1 MPQRSNVPVR
11 KFSMTTSD
19 LATNFFKISFPF
31 FVRKSNVNDFL
42 FLASAGQRNGSSP
55 LNGPICLK
63 LSPVLGISILITSAP
78 KSPNNVAPYGA
89 AIIVDKSKILT
100 PAKGPLFFS
109 SVLMLHDPFPKLCFY
124 ANRDVLIQTMIRI

>member
-31 FVRKSNVNDFL
+31 SVRKSNVNDFL

-78 KSPNNVAPYGA
+78 DRKSTRLNSSHVKTSYAVFCLKKKKETRY
-89 AIIVDKSKILT
+89 KSFL
-100 PAKGPLFFS
+100 
-109 SVLMLHDPFPKLCFY
+109 KLK
-124 ANRDVLIQTMIRI
+124 N